1 MFSSISL
8 SHSLSLSLDCQPA
21 KKQQPAKGGKTQTKG
36 KDAAGKKA
44 KPAGSG
50 GKAKKKVSYIIIS
63 RFRLFR
69 KPVARWSEGY
79 IVFSYV
85 CVCLVCCVEGNFEG
99 ENFEKAFSVQ

>member
-1 MFSSISL
+1 MVSAHTVLSL
-8 SHSLSLSLDCQPA
+8 CLILSLSLDCQPA

-63 RFRLFR
+63 RFQS
-69 KPVARWSEGY
+69 SE
-79 IVFSYV
+79 SP
-85 CVCLVCCVEGNFEG
+85 
-99 ENFEKAFSVQ
+99 